1 MSKHAPSFPR
11 RVWSRWMS
19 VPLWLQI
26 LIGMVLGIIAGVSLG
41 EDASYLKPIGT
52 LFVNTIKMLIV
63 PLVFCS
69 LIVGVTSMQDTAK
82 MGRIGFKSFAFYLGT
97 TSIAISIGLLV
108 GNIMQPGAGLGL
120 QTSEIINEVKEVPTL
135 MDTLINIVPTNPVAA
150 LASGQILQVIV
161 FAVALG
167 ISLVLI
173 GDHGKPAI
181 RVFES
186 LAEAMFKLTDL
197 VMKLA
202 PYGVFG
208 LMAWV
213 AGEYGLDMLL
223 PLIKVIV
230 AVYIGCALHILGF
243 YSLVL
248 SVLGKLNPVQ
258 FFKGIGNAMA
268 VAFTTSSSAGTL
280 PASMKCASENLGINK
295 KISSFVLP
303 LGTTINMDGTA
314 LYQGVTALF
323 VAQAFGID
331 LTWVDYI
338 TIVLTATLASIGTA
352 GVPGAGL
359 VMLTL
364 VLTTVGLPLEGVAI
378 IAGIDRVLDM
388 ARTVVNVS
396 GDLVAT
402 TIIASSEDEL
412 DVEHYNADMEQSAII
427 AQHSEVDMQQKV
439 EDNIRTGS

>member
-1 MSKHAPSFPR
+1 MSKQTSSALG
-11 RVWSRWMS
+11 RVWSYWMS

-26 LIGMVLGIIAGVSLG
+26 LVGMILGITIGVVFG
-41 EDASYLKPIGT
+41 EQATVLKPIGT
-52 LFVNTIKMLIV
+52 LFVNIIKMLIV

-69 LIVGVTSMQDTAK
+69 LIVGVTSMEDTAK
-82 MGRIGFKSFAFYLGT
+82 MGRIGFKSFAFYLCT
-97 TSIAISIGLLV
+97 TAIAISIGLVV
-108 GNIMQPGAGLGL
+108 GYVIQPGAGLNLPLPSGM
-120 QTSEIINEVKEVPTL
+120 SDVVKEVPSVMQTL
-135 MDTLINIVPTNPVAA
+135 LDIVPTNPIAA
-150 LASGQILQVIV
+150 LANGQILQVIV

-167 ISLVLI
+167 IALVLI

-181 RVFES
+181 KVFES
-186 LAEAMFKLTDL
+186 LAEAMYKLTDM

-213 AGEYGLDMLL
+213 AGEYGIEMLL
-223 PLIKVIV
+223 PLLKVIV
-230 AVYIGCALHILGF
+230 AVYIGCIIHVLGF
-243 YSLVL
+243 YSIVL
-248 SVLGKLNPVQ
+248 SVFSKLNPLH
-258 FFKGIGNAMA
+258 FFKGISNAIA

-280 PASMKCASENLGINK
+280 PASMKCASEYLGVNK

-331 LTWVDYI
+331 LTWVDYL
-338 TIVLTATLASIGTA
+338 TIILTATLASIGTA

-364 VLTTVGLPLEGVAI
+364 VLSTVGLPLEGVAL
-378 IAGIDRVLDM
+378 IAGIDRILDM

-402 TIIASSEDEL
+402 TVIAKSEDEL
-412 DVEHYNADMEQSAII
+412 DMEHYNADMVQSAVLAEQNII
-427 AQHSEVDMQQKV
+427 LENTAAKTVKS
-439 EDNIRTGS
+439 

>member
-1 MSKHAPSFPR
+1 MSKHAPSLLGR
-11 RVWSRWMS
+11 AWSRWMS

-26 LIGMVLGIIAGVSLG
+26 LIGMVLGIITGVSLG
-41 EDASYLKPIGT
+41 EDANYLKPIGT
-52 LFVNTIKMLIV
+52 LFVNTIKMLII

-108 GNIMQPGAGLGL
+108 GYIMQPGAGLGL
-120 QTSEIINEVKEVPTL
+120 KGAAAAADVKQAPSL

-173 GDHGKPAI
+173 GERGKPAI
-181 RVFES
+181 KLFES
-186 LAEAMFKLTDL
+186 LAEAMYKLTDM

-213 AGEYGLDMLL
+213 AGEYGLEMLL

-230 AVYIGCALHILGF
+230 AVYLGCALHILGF

-248 SVLGKLNPVQ
+248 TVFGKLNPLQ
-258 FFKGIGNAMA
+258 FFKGIANAMA

-280 PASMKCASENLGINK
+280 PASMKCASENLGVNK

-323 VAQAFGID
+323 VAQAFGVD
-331 LTWVDYI
+331 LTWVEYI
-338 TIVLTATLASIGTA
+338 TIILTATLASIGTA

-378 IAGIDRVLDM
+378 IAGIDRILDM

-402 TIIASSEDEL
+402 TMIARSEDEL
-412 DVEHYNADMEQSAII
+412 DVEHYNADMEQSAMI
-427 AQHSEVDMQQKV
+427 VQQAETELQQTESQVK
-439 EDNIRTGS
+439 IPS

>member
-1 MSKHAPSFPR
+1 MTKSSSSPHRPSALGKM
-11 RVWSRWMS
+11 WAAWMA

-26 LIGMVLGIIAGVSLG
+26 LIGMLLGIAAGLALG
-41 EDASYLKPIGT
+41 EQAIVLKPIGT

-69 LIVGVTSMQDTAK
+69 LIVGVTSMQDTAR

-97 TSIAISIGLLV
+97 TSIAITVGLAV
-108 GNIMQPGAGLGL
+108 GYVMQPGAGLSL
-120 QTSEIINEVKEVPTL
+120 QGVELVQEAKHAPSVME
-135 MDTLINIVPTNPVAA
+135 TLIGIVPTNPIAA
-150 LASGQILQVIV
+150 LANGQILQVIV

-167 ISLVLI
+167 IALVLI

-181 RVFES
+181 KVFES
-186 LAEAMFKLTDL
+186 LAEAMYKLTDL

-213 AGEYGLDMLL
+213 AGEYGVDMLL
-223 PLIKVIV
+223 PLIKVIL
-230 AVYIGCALHILGF
+230 AVYIGCFLHVVGF

-248 SVLGKLNPVQ
+248 KVFAGLNPVH
-258 FFKGIGNAMA
+258 FFKGISNAMA

-280 PASMKCASENLGINK
+280 PASMKCASEYLGVNK

-331 LTWVDYI
+331 LTWVDYL
-338 TIVLTATLASIGTA
+338 TIILTATLASIGTA

-364 VLTTVGLPLEGVAI
+364 VLTTVGLPLEGVAL
-378 IAGIDRVLDM
+378 IAGIDRILDM

-402 TIIASSEDEL
+402 TVIAKSEDEL
-412 DVEHYNADMEQSAII
+412 DEVHYNADMQESALIAEQN
-427 AQHSEVDMQQKV
+427 AQAAQA
-439 EDNIRTGS
+439 

>member
-1 MSKHAPSFPR
+1 MSKQQPSLFSK
-11 RVWSRWMS
+11 VWSSWMS

-26 LIGMVLGIIAGVSLG
+26 LIGMLLGILTGVAAG
-41 EDASYLKPIGT
+41 EQATALKPIGT

-69 LIVGVTSMQDTAK
+69 LIVGVTSMQDTAR

-97 TSIAISIGLLV
+97 TSIAISIGLAV
-108 GNIMQPGAGLGL
+108 GYFLKPGQGLNMIAEP
-120 QTSEIINEVKEVPTL
+120 SDMVAKAAPSVME
-135 MDTLINIVPTNPVAA
+135 TLINIIPTNPVAA

-167 ISLVLI
+167 IALVLI
-173 GDHGKPAI
+173 GERGKPAI
-181 RVFES
+181 EVFES
-186 LAEAMFKLTDL
+186 LAEAMYKLTDM

-213 AGEYGLDMLL
+213 AGEYGIGMLL
-223 PLIKVIV
+223 PLIKVVV
-230 AVYIGCALHILGF
+230 AVYIGCLIHILGF
-243 YSLVL
+243 YSIVL
-248 SVLGKLNPVQ
+248 TAFSKLNPVQ
-258 FFKGIGNAMA
+258 FFKGISNAIA

-280 PASMKCASENLGINK
+280 PASMKCANEYLGVNK

-331 LTWVDYI
+331 LTWVDYT
-338 TIVLTATLASIGTA
+338 TIILTATLASIGTA

-364 VLTTVGLPLEGVAI
+364 VLTTVGLPLEGVAL

-388 ARTVVNVS
+388 ARTAVNVS

-402 TIIASSEDEL
+402 TVIAKSEGEL
-412 DVEHYNADMEQSAII
+412 NVDHYNAGAKESAKM
-427 AQHSEVDMQQKV
+427 AEKLES
-439 EDNIRTGS
+439 

>member
-1 MSKHAPSFPR
+1 MKENEIAFTKSSLFGSIWR
-11 RVWSRWMS
+11 RWMAI
-19 VPLWLQI
+19 PLWLQI
-26 LIGMVLGIIAGVSLG
+26 LLSMIVGILVGIGMGDKAV
-41 EDASYLKPIGT
+41 YLKPIGT
-52 LFVNTIKMLIV
+52 IFVNTIKMLIV

-69 LIVGVTSMQDTAK
+69 LIVGITSMQDTAR
-82 MGRIGFKSFAFYLGT
+82 MGRIGFKSFAFYLCT
-97 TSIAISIGLLV
+97 TSIAISVGLGV
-108 GNIMQPGAGLGL
+108 GYLIKPGAGLSL
-120 QTSEIINEVKEVPTL
+120 QAAVSAEPIKEVPSL
-135 MDTLINIVPTNPVAA
+135 IDTLVDIVPTNPVAA
-150 LASGQILQVIV
+150 LANGQILQVII

-167 ISLVLI
+167 IALVLI
-173 GDHGKPAI
+173 GEHGKPAI

-186 LAEAMFKLTDL
+186 LAEAMYKLTDM

-213 AGEYGLDMLL
+213 AGEYGMQMLL

-230 AVYIGCALHILGF
+230 AVYLGCFLHIVGF
-243 YSLVL
+243 YSFVL
-248 SVLGKLNPVQ
+248 KFFARLSPVQ
-258 FFKGIGNAMA
+258 FFKGISNAMI
-268 VAFTTSSSAGTL
+268 VAYTTSSSAGTL
-280 PASMKCASENLGINK
+280 PISMKCASEYLGVNK

-331 LTWVDYI
+331 LTWVDYL

-364 VLTTVGLPLEGVAI
+364 VLTTVGLPLEGVAL
-378 IAGIDRVLDM
+378 IAGVDRILDM

-402 TIIASSEDEL
+402 TIIAKSENEL
-412 DVEHYNADMEQSAII
+412 DVEHYNADNKQSELIAIK
-427 AQHSEVDMQQKV
+427 AEEKLEASKL
-439 EDNIRTGS
+439 

>member
-1 MSKHAPSFPR
+1 
-11 RVWSRWMS
+11 MS

-26 LIGMVLGIIAGVSLG
+26 LIGMLLGILAGLGLG
-41 EDASYLKPIGT
+41 EQAVLLKPIGT

-97 TSIAISIGLLV
+97 TSIAISVGLAV
-108 GNIMQPGAGLGL
+108 GSIMKPGAGLGMH
-120 QTSEIINEVKEVPTL
+120 SEGAAVAKEVPSV
-135 MDTLINIVPTNPVAA
+135 METLINIVPTNPIAA

-167 ISLVLI
+167 IALVLI
-173 GDHGKPAI
+173 GEHGRPAI
-181 RVFES
+181 KVFES
-186 LAEAMFKLTDL
+186 LAEAMYKLTDM
-197 VMKLA
+197 VMKFA

-213 AGEYGLDMLL
+213 AGEYGVDMLM
-223 PLIKVIV
+223 PLIKVII
-230 AVYIGCALHILGF
+230 AVYLGCALHIIGF

-248 SVLGKLNPVQ
+248 SVVAKLNPIQ
-258 FFKGIGNAMA
+258 FFKGIRSALA
-268 VAFTTSSSAGTL
+268 VAYTTSSSAGTL
-280 PASMKCASENLGINK
+280 PVSMKCANESLGVNK

-338 TIVLTATLASIGTA
+338 TIILTATLASIGTA

-364 VLTTVGLPLEGVAI
+364 VLTTVGLPLEGVAL
-378 IAGIDRVLDM
+378 IAGIDRILDM

-402 TIIASSEDEL
+402 TVIAKSEDEL
-412 DVEHYNADMEQSAII
+412 DIEHYNADAQQSQLMAD
-427 AQHSEVDMQQKV
+427 QVSLSQQV
-439 EDNIRTGS
+439 EK